1 VAEGEPRTP
10 DTEVAVTPTE
20 LRAPN
25 LALQPLGYSR
35 AETHR
40 LLERA
45 AVALDVKTSSLQM
58 QISDLK
64 AALDEARRRLA
75 EQLAREPVSVAEAV
89 GEVLVTAHRAA
100 ELVRNEAQQEVDA
113 LLVDARMQARKI
125 VEEAERRAEELDA
138 AKARAED
145 ALAQTEAEARAAR
158 EGAERDVAQLHAEA
172 GRVRLVIDEFR
183 NQWWELISDALKQ
196 LELHVPTPE
205 APSDDAEQLHDH
217 LRSRLAETEDEAGIG
232 AETAPRGERGSE

>member
-1 VAEGEPRTP
+1 
-10 DTEVAVTPTE
+10 VTPAE

-25 LALQPLGYSR
+25 LSLQPLGYSR

-45 AVALDVKTSSLQM
+45 AGALEDETSSLQT

-64 AALDEARRRLA
+64 AALDEAHQRLA
-75 EQLAREPVSVAEAV
+75 EEAAREPVSVEEAV

-113 LLVDARMQARKI
+113 VLVDARVQARKI
-125 VEEAERRAEELDA
+125 VEEAERQAEELDA

-158 EGAERDVAQLHAEA
+158 EDAERDVAQLHAEA
-172 GRVRLVIDEFR
+172 RRVRLVIDEFR

-196 LELHVPTPE
+196 LELRVPGPD
-205 APSDDAEQLHDH
+205 APNDETEQLHDD
-217 LRSRLAETEDEAGIG
+217 LRSRLADTEDEEGVDTEA
-232 AETAPRGERGSE
+232 APRGERGSK